1 MPGYIRVIFSCF
13 KHIILYSSQGHFFL
27 TWAPTNFKTL
37 ARTLGGEGRLM
48 LRRSK
53 LKAWPAVL
61 VDVIIYSSG
70 TVHFCMLS
78 LHPFNLHNKSWY
90 GIDHY
95 QSYRSPYFLV
105 HDPSLIRSRCCLVG
119 CRRHS
124 RLRSKTHAKKVK
136 AQPSPVWLRLVQ
148 EGAFTFFVGGRAV
161 CHNKCQ
167 VFISTLSYTCAT
179 RRMDLD
185 MSKWLYF
192 SCIVPCPLLKFSTF
206 FVRVIKMSPSD

>member
-1 MPGYIRVIFSCF
+1 
-13 KHIILYSSQGHFFL
+13 
-27 TWAPTNFKTL
+27 
-37 ARTLGGEGRLM
+37 M

-61 VDVIIYSSG
+61 LDVIIYSSG

-78 LHPFNLHNKSWY
+78 LHPFNLHNKSGY

-167 VFISTLSYTCAT
+167 VFVTITPSVCSVFVCKRVGAINSHTFSLFCISLQQNRSKQQSRFQSAVFVCT
-179 RRMDLD
+179 RVRA
-185 MSKWLYF
+185 SSSHTF
-192 SCIVPCPLLKFSTF
+192 SLLCMCLQQS
-206 FVRVIKMSPSD
+206 RSN